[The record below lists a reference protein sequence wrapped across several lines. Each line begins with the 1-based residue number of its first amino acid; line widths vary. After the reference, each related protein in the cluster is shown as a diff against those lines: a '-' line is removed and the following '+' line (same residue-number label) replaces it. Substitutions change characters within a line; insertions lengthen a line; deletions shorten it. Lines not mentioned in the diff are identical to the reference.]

1 MKQRNLFA
9 ILGLFVLALGIVFAP
24 VAAQDEE
31 AAEEPAYGMPEGYE
45 VTENAD
51 GSVTFVSGDDTIVV
65 TSPASYSQVLSTQE
79 FESDVEE
86 LTFFLD
92 RAGYTAGVEQ
102 NAPDGVVAAVGAS
115 NSRRG
120 QQGIAYLYDLGRER
134 FAVVSMHTG
143 RGQVGAPVADVAT
156 VASGFTY
163 LGTIVDIATE
173 SAAGGDEDR
182 EGLSMLVEAVQNAD
196 SAVLETLSGE
206 GNYTVFAPT
215 NQAFINLQA
224 TLSSEYGITN
234 IFADANQALLTQ
246 VLLYHVVE
254 GDVFAEDVLA
264 VTGGSVL
271 NTLLD
276 DEQDG
281 IVVTFRDDGTALL
294 NNTVDFVSTDVL
306 ASNGVVHLIDDVLL
320 PQCVIDTL
328 EGTGS
333 CGAAATDG
341 DTEASTEGDS

>member
-1 MKQRNLFA
+1 MKQRNLFS
-9 ILGLFVLALGIVFAP
+9 ILGLLALALGIVFAP

-31 AAEEPAYGMPEGYE
+31 PAEEPAYGMPEGYE

-51 GSVTFVSGDDTIVV
+51 GSVTFVNGDNTILV
-65 TSPASYSQVLSTQE
+65 TSEASYSQVLSTQE
-79 FESDVEE
+79 FESDVDE

-92 RAGYTAGVEQ
+92 RAGYTVGVEQ
-102 NAPDGVVAAVGAS
+102 NTPEGVVAAVGAS

-134 FAVVSMHTG
+134 FAVVSMYAG

-163 LGTIVDIATE
+163 LGTIVDIALE
-173 SAAGGDEDR
+173 NAAGGDDDR
-182 EGLSMLVEAVQNAD
+182 AGLSMLVEAAQSAD
-196 SAVLETLSGE
+196 AAVLETLSGE
-206 GNYTVFAPT
+206 GNFTVFAPT

-224 TLSSEYGITN
+224 TLSSNYGITN
-234 IFADANQALLTQ
+234 IFADENQALLTQ

-264 VTGGSVL
+264 VTPGGVV

-276 DEQDG
+276 DAQDG
-281 IVVTFRDDGTALL
+281 VVINFNGAGDPIL
-294 NNTVDFVSTDVL
+294 NTGVRFVANDIL
-306 ASNGVVHLIDDVLL
+306 ASNGVVHLIDNVLL

-333 CGAAATDG
+333 CGAAAT
-341 DTEASTEGDS
+341 EASDS